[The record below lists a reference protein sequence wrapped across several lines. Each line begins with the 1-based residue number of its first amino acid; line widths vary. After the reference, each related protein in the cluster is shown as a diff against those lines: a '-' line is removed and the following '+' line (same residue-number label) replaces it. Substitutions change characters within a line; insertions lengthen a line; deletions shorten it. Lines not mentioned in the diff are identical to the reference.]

1 MNVRT
6 FFFYEVFM
14 YIYFNPNPYRN
25 LVGDCVVR
33 AISKAT
39 GQTWEDSY
47 LDIVMQ
53 GYMMK
58 DMPSSNDVWDA
69 YLIKKGYKRKI
80 LPNTC
85 PDCYTIRDFC
95 EEHPKGKYILA
106 TGSHVIAVENGNY
119 YDTWDSGDETVVYY
133 YEKENKK

>member
-1 MNVRT
+1 
-6 FFFYEVFM
+6 M

-47 LDIVMQ
+47 LDIAMQ

-58 DMPSSNDVWDA
+58 DMPSSNDVWNA
-69 YLIKKGYKRKI
+69 CLIKKGYKRQM

-85 PDCYTIRDFC
+85 PDCYTVRDFC

-106 TGSHVIAVENGNY
+106 TGSHVVAAENGNY